1 MHRVT
6 DYAEVRSV
14 TDQYPEYFT
23 FDIEKWFSDDRNV
36 CLKEGDNVTF
46 GEYKTPGVYHVHF
59 CYGSARG
66 REAISLTK
74 DMFRKFCQDHPVK
87 IGIGLIHHQN
97 RKALWVIRQVGFT
110 SLGMIETENGLCEMF
125 ASSPTKEI

>member
-1 MHRVT
+1 MYRVA
-6 DYAEVRSV
+6 DYNEVLSV

-23 FDIEKWFSDDRNV
+23 FDIERWFSDSRNV
-36 CLKEGDNVTF
+36 ALKQDDNVCF

-74 DMFRKFCQDHPVK
+74 EMFVVFCRDHPVR

-97 RKALWVIRQVGFT
+97 RKALWLIRQVGFE
-110 SLGMIETENGLCEMF
+110 SLGMIETDNGLCEMF
-125 ASSPTKEI
+125 FSCPFKE